1 MVAHMLSRMTRAR
14 HIVSA
19 PFSSCLRWPCLACL
33 GNVVVQNNGIAM
45 PPIPCDRA
53 PFPAMGNITVF
64 ALVDQDPRLWNRGF
78 QP

>member
-1 MVAHMLSRMTRAR
+1 MVVRFLRRLGLSN
-14 HIVSA
+14 
-19 PFSSCLRWPCLACL
+19 L
-33 GNVVVQNNGIAM
+33 VVQNNGIAM
-45 PPIPCDRA
+45 QPIAHDRA